1 MTQREHELSM
11 LARGRRQGELTTR
24 DRTLLRVLIFRSNR
38 IRNRREGDPGQDIE
52 AFRGFMRWIYPRPR
66 MRAYIANC
74 VAWGLAESEVVAHL
88 FHLHRRIRR
97 RRAALASERDVRP
110 IGIRRDRGARGAML
124 TNLPLLQAPEHVLTN
139 DHCLQ
144 TDPSALL
151 WPQVT

>member
-11 LARGRRQGELTTR
+11 PARGRRQGELTAR

-38 IRNRREGDPGQDIE
+38 NRYRREGDPGQDIE
-52 AFRGFMRWIYPRPR
+52 AFRQVIRWIYPRPR

-74 VAWGLAESEVVAHL
+74 VAWGLAESEVVVRPL
-88 FHLHRRIRR
+88 
-97 RRAALASERDVRP
+97 AALHTPTHGSTHASERDMRP